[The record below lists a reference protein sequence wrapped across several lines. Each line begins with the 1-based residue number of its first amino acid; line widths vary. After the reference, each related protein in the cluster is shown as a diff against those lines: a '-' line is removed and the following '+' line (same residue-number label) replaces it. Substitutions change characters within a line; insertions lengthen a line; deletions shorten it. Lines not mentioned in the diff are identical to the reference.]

1 METEHMALDHG
12 STPRDSRKAAERPDL
27 LEPAQ
32 SGRVGAK
39 SASDEDDYLALP
51 LLLGQRQRSQGV
63 AVDVA
68 AVAGVVEK
76 EAFGSDELG
85 PRALD
90 LLSSSIIALPLKSY
104 AGRLSRFAELCHDSE
119 NISPLEAT
127 TVTVVQTRADRS
139 KEAFNKQTVF
149 MWKDTVAEGCNTV
162 KAWGYT
168 TFGHVQ
174 LLFRLSQHST
184 VSKTEEGYIQNSTFS
199 FSVWIVPNCANSESR
214 MTSAMATYVGDGAP
228 KVEISADTFTIL
240 PPNADYGAYAKH
252 EATYRTTVTL
262 VASSG
267 LMFSQSWQNS
277 ANWESLPT

>member
-1 METEHMALDHG
+1 MNRPHV
-12 STPRDSRKAAERPDL
+12 TPSAKRRTYVID
-27 LEPAQ
+27 EPQ
-32 SGRVGAK
+32 
-39 SASDEDDYLALP
+39 
-51 LLLGQRQRSQGV
+51 
-63 AVDVA
+63 
-68 AVAGVVEK
+68 AVAPWAASLRSRLK

-90 LLSSSIIALPLKSY
+90 LLFSSIIALPLKSY

-162 KAWGYT
+162 RAWCYT

-184 VSKTEEGYIQNSTFS
+184 VSKTEEGYIKNSTFS

-214 MTSAMATYVGDGAP
+214 MTSAMATFVGDGAP

-252 EATYRTTVTL
+252 ESGEHGPRTHGMATEHRR
-262 VASSG
+262 
-267 LMFSQSWQNS
+267 Q
-277 ANWESLPT
+277 